1 MGIGTDII
9 FGLGGL
15 FVIAVVLYYILSIY
29 NGLVTLK
36 NSIRK
41 NWSNIDVL
49 LKQRADL
56 IPNLVET
63 VKSYMKYEKDIIAQV
78 TNSRVAMMGATNLG
92 DKAKASDQLSGA
104 LKSLFALAENYPQLK
119 ASENFLKLQQQLE
132 GIENEIADR
141 RELYNDGVNIYNTRI
156 ESIPDVVFARLFGYG
171 KEKYFKVS
179 EEDKK
184 EVEVKLE

>member
-1 MGIGTDII
+1 MGIGTTVVM
-9 FGLGGL
+9 GLGGV
-15 FVIAVVLYYILSIY
+15 FVLAVVLYYVLSIY

-56 IPNLVET
+56 VPNLVET
-63 VKSYMKYEKDIIAQV
+63 VKGYMKHEKEIIAQI
-78 TNSRVAMMGATNLG
+78 TNSRAAMMGATTLEG
-92 DKAKASDQLSGA
+92 KAKANDQMSEA
-104 LKSLFALAENYPQLK
+104 LKTLFALAENYPKLK
-119 ASENFLKLQQQLE
+119 ASENFVKLQEQLA

-141 RELYNDGVNIYNTRI
+141 RELYNDSVNIYNTRI

-171 KEKYFKVS
+171 KEEYFKVS

>member
-1 MGIGTDII
+1 MGFGTTIVL
-9 FGLGGL
+9 GLGGL
-15 FVIAVVLYYILSIY
+15 FVLAVALYYILSLY

-63 VKSYMKYEKDIIAQV
+63 VKSYMKYEKNIIAKI
-78 TNSRVAMMGATNLG
+78 TDSRVQMMGATSMG

-104 LKSLFALAENYPQLK
+104 LKTLFALAENYPKLK
-119 ASENFLKLQQQLE
+119 ASDNFLKLQEQLE

-141 RELYNDGVNIYNTRI
+141 RELYNDSVNIYNTRI
-156 ESIPDVVFARLFGYG
+156 ESIPDVMFAKLLGYTKVG
-171 KEKYFKVS
+171 YFKAT
-179 EEDKK
+179 EEEKK
-184 EVEVKLE
+184 EIEVNLQ